1 MTRPFPQAGKAA
13 VLALAAVAIVALAAA
28 ACGGGGEEEGD
39 NAEQT
44 PTTTATLS
52 QDEVT
57 LDLTVDAVFL
67 FIRQRQRDRLR
78 DLLGEELR
86 QRVEEADLERL
97 ANCIPEGAVVQVAS
111 KELKVSADTATVKWT
126 FLVTKADGSS
136 DEVKRTWKFERRA
149 DGTWALSELPECPY
163 D

>member
-28 ACGGGGEEEGD
+28 ACGGGGEGEGD

-57 LDLTVDAVFL
+57 LDLTVNAVFL
-67 FIRQRQRDRLR
+67 FIRQQRQERLR
-78 DLLGEELR
+78 DLLGEGLR
-86 QRVEEADLERL
+86 ERVQEADLEQL
-97 ANCIPEGAVVQVAS
+97 ATCIPEGAVVQVAS
-111 KELKVSADTATVKWT
+111 KELKISGDTATVRWE
-126 FLVTKADGSS
+126 FLATRANGTS
-136 DEVKRTWKFERRA
+136 DEVKRTWEFERRA
-149 DGTWALSELPECPY
+149 DGTWALSELPGCPFE
-163 D
+163 